1 MVLIY
6 STNLQLNFI
15 FLVFQNTLLF
25 VYFSLN
31 LKMDLINKDE
41 NRFTLIKTLYVYLYK
56 IINKFRLTIQK
67 YTTKKGSPFFELPL
81 HL

>member
-1 MVLIY
+1 
-6 STNLQLNFI
+6 
-15 FLVFQNTLLF
+15 
-25 VYFSLN
+25 
-31 LKMDLINKDE
+31 MDLINKDE